1 MDIKEFRQ
9 HVRNMVSKRVYESI
23 GEPDYNGI
31 VKDFLD
37 GVQRQSGI
45 KNDSVQPLTE
55 LEGTAF
61 VFGENYDF
69 EFGYEVYSQQ
79 YVKSRGGDNYNEPSY
94 ETLGGKFDFGI
105 TSAKVVDKDGNDVC
119 DFDEVANRIQGG
131 YRAVERMF
139 VFDDSVKV
147 ESDDSLYETKNYP
160 YVIDM
165 CLLEAVNLNKIEK
178 HGKDGFVIVSAN
190 RGEVNS
196 SNPRTNILQQCLEYF
211 QKNNLEN
218 TEKNRD
224 KFLKAYN
231 MQKEKELLNDIR
243 SKGYTY
249 SMVYGGYHGTDDV
262 TDVYEPS
269 FVIYNH
275 KKSGDV
281 SDWKELFDFAIE
293 MCGKYRQDSVYV
305 QAPND
310 APNYYDAN
318 GSIVNTSSSK
328 NFKFNR
334 DNEEYYTTTK
344 RDKRNP
350 QRFTADIVFEGK
362 YYKPA
367 LNHEYVDRMRRNQYG
382 EIFIG

>member
-1 MDIKEFRQ
+1 MNIKEFRQ
-9 HVRNMVSKRVYESI
+9 HVRGMVSKRVYESI

-37 GVQRQSGI
+37 GVKSQGGI
-45 KNDSVQPLTE
+45 KSDNLQPLTE
-55 LEGTAF
+55 LEGMSF
-61 VFGENYDF
+61 VFGENYEF
-69 EFGYEVYSQQ
+69 EFGYEVYSRP
-79 YVKSRGGDNYNEPSY
+79 YVKLDGGDDYNEPRY
-94 ETLGGKFDFGI
+94 ETLGGNIDFAI
-105 TSAKVVDKDGNDVC
+105 TSAKVVDKEGNDVC
-119 DFDEVANRIQGG
+119 DFDAVAERIQGG
-131 YRAVERMF
+131 YDRIKEWF
-139 VFDDSVKV
+139 VFDIQ
-147 ESDDSLYETKNYP
+147 EMIEPLYETKNYP
-160 YVIDM
+160 YVIGM
-165 CLLEAVNLNKIEK
+165 SIVEAVNLSRIEK

-190 RGEVNS
+190 RGDVPS
-196 SNPRTNILQQCLEYF
+196 SNPRQNLEKPYNEWL
-211 QKNNLEN
+211 KANNLQPN
-218 TEKNRD
+218 KKNEKM
-224 KFLKAYN
+224 FLKNYN
-231 MQKEKELLNDIR
+231 MLKEKELLNDIR

-281 SDWKELFDFAIE
+281 SDWKELFEFAIE

-305 QAPND
+305 QAPGE

-318 GSIVNTSSSK
+318 GSTINTSSSK

-334 DNEEYYTTTK
+334 ENEKYYTTTK

>member
-1 MDIKEFRQ
+1 MNIKEFRQ
-9 HVRNMVSKRVYESI
+9 HVRGMVSKRVYESI

-31 VKDFLD
+31 VKDFLN
-37 GVQRQSGI
+37 GVKSQGGI
-45 KNDSVQPLTE
+45 KSDNLQPLDE
-55 LEGTAF
+55 HEGTAF

-69 EFGYEVYSQQ
+69 EFGYEVYSRP
-79 YVKSRGGDNYNEPSY
+79 YVKSRGGDDYNEPRY
-94 ETLGGKFDFGI
+94 ETLGGNLNFGI
-105 TSAKVVDKDGNDVC
+105 TSAKVVDKEGNDVC
-119 DFDEVANRIQGG
+119 DFDAIAERIQGG
-131 YRAVERMF
+131 YRSVVQMF
-139 VFDDSVKV
+139 VFD
-147 ESDDSLYETKNYP
+147 ESTMIEPLYETKNYP
-160 YVIDM
+160 YVIGM
-165 CLLEAVNLNKIEK
+165 SIVEAVNLSRIEK

-190 RGEVNS
+190 RGDVPS
-196 SNPRTNILQQCLEYF
+196 SNPRQNLEKPYNEWL
-211 QKNNLEN
+211 KANNLQPN
-218 TEKNRD
+218 KKNEKM
-224 KFLKAYN
+224 FLKNYN
-231 MQKEKELLNDIR
+231 LLKEKELLNDIR

-249 SMVYGGYHGTDDV
+249 SMVYGGYQGTDDV

-269 FVIYNH
+269 FVVYNH

-305 QAPND
+305 QAPGE

-318 GSIVNTSSSK
+318 GSIINTSSSK